1 LDDIFKIQDE
11 ITAKIIEAMKVQLGT
26 GDIASATDELTDN
39 AEAYQLYLQGRHFWR
54 QRSAESL
61 HRAVD
66 LFTRAIELDPNFH
79 RAWSNL
85 AVAYKNMPSYDFTV
99 SRAKYVE
106 LSVKAAEQALQIN
119 PDSSEALTVLADN
132 YAYNCNSL
140 DAAKSY
146 ENAIKANPDDPTS
159 HHWYAIFLM
168 ERGHIEAALR
178 EIKTARQ
185 IDPLISAVISVES
198 IGLAVQ
204 GNYQRAATLARQSSE
219 LGIYEGSH
227 YYIGL
232 FEALQGNHKRA
243 RALMEAGLIDVDDI
257 QLTGIQLFLDALEDP
272 EKSDAFESFVSG
284 LDVIPPSNVYLFA
297 EMLTYLGSSTY
308 FDVYEGAGCLEINES
323 IWADQFRAQRGTP
336 RFFNYMEKFGVVD
349 YWRKYGWPDDCASLD
364 QTLAE
369 CD

>member
-1 LDDIFKIQDE
+1 
-11 ITAKIIEAMKVQLGT
+11 
-26 GDIASATDELTDN
+26 
-39 AEAYQLYLQGRHFWR
+39 
-54 QRSAESL
+54 
-61 HRAVD
+61 
-66 LFTRAIELDPNFH
+66 
-79 RAWSNL
+79 
-85 AVAYKNMPSYDFTV
+85 
-99 SRAKYVE
+99 
-106 LSVKAAEQALQIN
+106 
-119 PDSSEALTVLADN
+119 
-132 YAYNCNSL
+132 
-140 DAAKSY
+140 
-146 ENAIKANPDDPTS
+146 
-159 HHWYAIFLM
+159 M
-168 ERGHIEAALR
+168 ERGHIEEALR
-178 EIKTARQ
+178 EIKIARQ

-198 IGLAVQ
+198 IGIGLQ

-232 FEALQGNHKRA
+232 FEALQGNHERA

-323 IWADQFRAQRGTP
+323 IWADQFRTQRGTP

-349 YWRKYGWPDDCASLD
+349 YWRKYGWPDECASLD